1 VLSADIIIEN
11 PAFVL
16 IESDIK
22 STYLQPCLTIQQRTR
37 ALVHIMVELYCL
49 RLFKTC
55 MASDQNSIRLNG
67 YVGQGLTKFLSAWK
81 QDYSIFAARTS
92 AIGGKEDFYAMF
104 LQSI

>member
-1 VLSADIIIEN
+1 VLTADIIIEN

-22 STYLQPCLTIQQRTR
+22 LQPCLTIQQRTR

-49 RLFKTC
+49 RLSKTC